1 MGAEHFKRALG
12 SCNLKP
18 AEGWAGGSSK
28 KQMWPQ
34 QTHTVPDPQPLGAC
48 DGREEPENSATA
60 DGANAGEVEEE
71 DPFYKSP
78 VNKLAAAVSN
88 FGYDLYRQQSSRTAT
103 ANVLLSPFSLATA
116 LSGLSLGAGERTEDV
131 ISRALFY
138 DLLNKAEVHDTY
150 KDLLSSVTGPEKSMK
165 SASRIILEK
174 RLRVKPGF
182 HSQLE
187 KSYKMRLRALSG
199 NTQLDLQEINNWVRQ
214 QTKGRIM
221 RFMKDMP
228 TDVSILLAGAAYFKG
243 VWKTKFDTKK
253 TALMDFHLDEARTVK
268 VSMMSDPKAIL
279 RYGFDSELNCKIA
292 QLPLTEGISAMFFLP
307 TKVTQNMTLI
317 EESLTSEFVH
327 DVDKELKTV
336 HAVLS
341 LPKLKLNYEEALGS
355 TLKETRLQSLFTSP
369 DFTKMSA
376 KPIKLSH
383 VQHKAV
389 LELSED
395 GERSTPN
402 PGVNAARLTFPIEY
416 HVDRPFL
423 LVLRDDTT
431 GTLLFIG
438 KILDPRSDLVSSA
451 WEEMPHSRHYSL
463 RVLPS
468 RRSCKLDLT
477 SASGRSLFVEM
488 LFGVQQ
494 GNSDVFLSSQAPEA
508 IFTPGTMWAESS
520 AVAEAKFFSHV
531 ARQALPDSVHL
542 KCLQLCTSSLVGTV
556 LSSYTFKTVVMHL
569 LNTYPVTSWSRAVF
583 TIQLQDV
590 MCYLRSCLEAKRL
603 NHFIFG
609 NECLPEDIILPRATQ
624 RAEPLNLFQCL
635 VQDPE
640 AYAKALGEFQEL
652 QDRLTGLL
660 LFGD

>member
-1 MGAEHFKRALG
+1 MQIPVVLLFLG
-12 SCNLKP
+12 LF
-18 AEGWAGGSSK
+18 
-28 KQMWPQ
+28 
-34 QTHTVPDPQPLGAC
+34 TVPSRSQ
-48 DGREEPENSATA
+48 NSAAEQNPATA
-60 DGANAGEVEEE
+60 DGANAGDAEEE

-116 LSGLSLGAGERTEDV
+116 LSGLSLGELLPLFLRAAWLDRPSLTPLFLSLAGAGERTEDV

-138 DLLNKAEVHDTY
+138 DLLNKAEVHNTY
-150 KDLLSSVTGPEKSMK
+150 KDLLASVTGPEKSMK

-228 TDVSILLAGAAYFKG
+228 TDVSILLAGAAFFKG
-243 VWKTKFDTKK
+243 KNVLGTWKTKFDTKN
-253 TALMDFHLDEARTVK
+253 TALKDFHLDEDRTVK
-268 VSMMSDPKAIL
+268 VSTMSDPKAIL

-307 TKVTQNMTLI
+307 TKVTQNMSLI
-317 EESLTSEFVH
+317 EESLTSEFIH

-355 TLKETRLQSLFTSP
+355 TVKETRLQSLFASP
-369 DFTKMSA
+369 DFTKISA

-402 PGVNAARLTFPIEY
+402 PAVNAARLTFPIEY

-423 LVLRDDTT
+423 LVLRDDAT
-431 GTLLFIG
+431 GTLLFIC
-438 KILDPRSDLVSSA
+438 KVMDPRSV
-451 WEEMPHSRHYSL
+451 
-463 RVLPS
+463 
-468 RRSCKLDLT
+468 
-477 SASGRSLFVEM
+477 
-488 LFGVQQ
+488 
-494 GNSDVFLSSQAPEA
+494 
-508 IFTPGTMWAESS
+508 
-520 AVAEAKFFSHV
+520 
-531 ARQALPDSVHL
+531 
-542 KCLQLCTSSLVGTV
+542 
-556 LSSYTFKTVVMHL
+556 
-569 LNTYPVTSWSRAVF
+569 
-583 TIQLQDV
+583 
-590 MCYLRSCLEAKRL
+590 
-603 NHFIFG
+603 
-609 NECLPEDIILPRATQ
+609 
-624 RAEPLNLFQCL
+624 
-635 VQDPE
+635 
-640 AYAKALGEFQEL
+640 
-652 QDRLTGLL
+652 
-660 LFGD
+660 

>member
-1 MGAEHFKRALG
+1 MRIPVVLLFLG
-12 SCNLKP
+12 LL
-18 AEGWAGGSSK
+18 
-28 KQMWPQ
+28 
-34 QTHTVPDPQPLGAC
+34 TVPSRSQ
-48 DGREEPENSATA
+48 NSATQQNSA
-60 DGANAGEVEEE
+60 TTDGANAGEVEED
-71 DPFYKSP
+71 DPFFKSP

-88 FGYDLYRQQSSRTAT
+88 FGYDLYRQQSSRAAT
-103 ANVLLSPFSLATA
+103 TNVLLSPFSLATA
-116 LSGLSLGAGERTEDV
+116 LSGLSLGEFLPLFFTGSSSGQAFPHRIYFLVAAGAGERTEDV

-138 DLLNKAEVHDTY
+138 DLLNKAEVHNTY
-150 KDLLSSVTGPEKSMK
+150 KDLLASVTGPEKSMK

-182 HSQLE
+182 HSQLD

-199 NTQLDLQEINNWVRQ
+199 NSQLDLQEINNWVRQ

-243 VWKTKFDTKK
+243 SWKTKFDTKK
-253 TALMDFHLDEARTVK
+253 TTLKDFYLDEDRSVK

-317 EESLTSEFVH
+317 EESLTSEFIH

-341 LPKLKLNYEEALGS
+341 LPKLKLNYEEALGN

-369 DFTKMSA
+369 DFTKIST

-431 GTLLFIG
+431 GTLLFIA
-438 KILDPRSDLVSSA
+438 KILDPRS
-451 WEEMPHSRHYSL
+451 
-463 RVLPS
+463 
-468 RRSCKLDLT
+468 
-477 SASGRSLFVEM
+477 
-488 LFGVQQ
+488 
-494 GNSDVFLSSQAPEA
+494 
-508 IFTPGTMWAESS
+508 I
-520 AVAEAKFFSHV
+520 
-531 ARQALPDSVHL
+531 
-542 KCLQLCTSSLVGTV
+542 
-556 LSSYTFKTVVMHL
+556 
-569 LNTYPVTSWSRAVF
+569 
-583 TIQLQDV
+583 
-590 MCYLRSCLEAKRL
+590 
-603 NHFIFG
+603 
-609 NECLPEDIILPRATQ
+609 
-624 RAEPLNLFQCL
+624 
-635 VQDPE
+635 
-640 AYAKALGEFQEL
+640 
-652 QDRLTGLL
+652 
-660 LFGD
+660 

>member
-1 MGAEHFKRALG
+1 MRIPVVLLFLG
-12 SCNLKP
+12 LL
-18 AEGWAGGSSK
+18 
-28 KQMWPQ
+28 
-34 QTHTVPDPQPLGAC
+34 TVPSRSQNSAS
-48 DGREEPENSATA
+48 EQNSATA
-60 DGANAGEVEEE
+60 DGANTGEVEEE

-138 DLLNKAEVHDTY
+138 DLLDKAEVHNTY
-150 KDLLSSVTGPEKSMK
+150 KDLLTSVAGPEKSMK

-174 RLRVKPGF
+174 SKSPSSSLVKF
-182 HSQLE
+182 YLISSSQLE

-199 NTQLDLQEINNWVRQ
+199 NTQLDLQEVNNWVRQ

-221 RFMKDMP
+221 RLMKDMP

-243 VWKTKFDTKK
+243 TWKTKFDTKK
-253 TALMDFHLDEARTVK
+253 TALNDFHLDEDRTVK

-369 DFTKMSA
+369 DFTNISV

-395 GERSTPN
+395 GERTTPN

-438 KILDPRSDLVSSA
+438 KILDPRSV
-451 WEEMPHSRHYSL
+451 
-463 RVLPS
+463 
-468 RRSCKLDLT
+468 
-477 SASGRSLFVEM
+477 
-488 LFGVQQ
+488 
-494 GNSDVFLSSQAPEA
+494 
-508 IFTPGTMWAESS
+508 
-520 AVAEAKFFSHV
+520 
-531 ARQALPDSVHL
+531 
-542 KCLQLCTSSLVGTV
+542 
-556 LSSYTFKTVVMHL
+556 
-569 LNTYPVTSWSRAVF
+569 
-583 TIQLQDV
+583 
-590 MCYLRSCLEAKRL
+590 
-603 NHFIFG
+603 
-609 NECLPEDIILPRATQ
+609 
-624 RAEPLNLFQCL
+624 
-635 VQDPE
+635 
-640 AYAKALGEFQEL
+640 
-652 QDRLTGLL
+652 
-660 LFGD
+660 

>member
-1 MGAEHFKRALG
+1 MQIPVVLLFLG
-12 SCNLKP
+12 LL
-18 AEGWAGGSSK
+18 
-28 KQMWPQ
+28 
-34 QTHTVPDPQPLGAC
+34 TVPSRTQNSAT
-48 DGREEPENSATA
+48 EQNSATA
-60 DGANAGEVEEE
+60 DGANAGEEEE

-116 LSGLSLGAGERTEDV
+116 LSGLSLGESFAPFPHSPFGLAALPFMSSCSLAGAGERTENV

-150 KDLLSSVTGPEKSMK
+150 KDLLSSVAGPEKSMK

-174 RLRVKPGF
+174 RLRARPGF
-182 HSQLE
+182 PSQLE

-228 TDVSILLAGAAYFKG
+228 TDVSILLAGAAFFKG
-243 VWKTKFDTKK
+243 TWKTKFDTKK
-253 TALMDFHLDEARTVK
+253 TALKDFHLDEDRTVK

-355 TLKETRLQSLFTSP
+355 TLKETRLQALFTSP
-369 DFTKMSA
+369 DFSKISA
-376 KPIKLSH
+376 KPLRLSH
-383 VQHKAV
+383 VQHKAM

-402 PGVNAARLTFPIEY
+402 PGANAARLTFPIEY

-438 KILDPRSDLVSSA
+438 KILDPR
-451 WEEMPHSRHYSL
+451 
-463 RVLPS
+463 
-468 RRSCKLDLT
+468 
-477 SASGRSLFVEM
+477 
-488 LFGVQQ
+488 GV
-494 GNSDVFLSSQAPEA
+494 
-508 IFTPGTMWAESS
+508 
-520 AVAEAKFFSHV
+520 
-531 ARQALPDSVHL
+531 
-542 KCLQLCTSSLVGTV
+542 
-556 LSSYTFKTVVMHL
+556 
-569 LNTYPVTSWSRAVF
+569 
-583 TIQLQDV
+583 
-590 MCYLRSCLEAKRL
+590 
-603 NHFIFG
+603 
-609 NECLPEDIILPRATQ
+609 
-624 RAEPLNLFQCL
+624 
-635 VQDPE
+635 
-640 AYAKALGEFQEL
+640 
-652 QDRLTGLL
+652 
-660 LFGD
+660 

>member
-1 MGAEHFKRALG
+1 MQIPVVLLFLG
-12 SCNLKP
+12 LL
-18 AEGWAGGSSK
+18 
-28 KQMWPQ
+28 
-34 QTHTVPDPQPLGAC
+34 TVPSRTQNSAT
-48 DGREEPENSATA
+48 EQNSATA
-60 DGANAGEVEEE
+60 DGANAGEEEE

-116 LSGLSLGAGERTEDV
+116 LSGLSLGAGERTENV

-174 RLRVKPGF
+174 RLRARPGF
-182 HSQLE
+182 YSQLE

-228 TDVSILLAGAAYFKG
+228 TDVSILLAGAAFFKG
-243 VWKTKFDTKK
+243 KKILRFLSYKTGTWKTKFDTKK
-253 TALMDFHLDEARTVK
+253 TALKDFHLDEDRTVK

-341 LPKLKLNYEEALGS
+341 LPKLKLNHEEALDS

-369 DFTKMSA
+369 DFSKISA
-376 KPIKLSH
+376 KPLRLSH
-383 VQHKAV
+383 VQHKAM

-402 PGVNAARLTFPIEY
+402 PGANAARLTFPIEY

-438 KILDPRSDLVSSA
+438 KILDPR
-451 WEEMPHSRHYSL
+451 
-463 RVLPS
+463 
-468 RRSCKLDLT
+468 
-477 SASGRSLFVEM
+477 
-488 LFGVQQ
+488 GV
-494 GNSDVFLSSQAPEA
+494 
-508 IFTPGTMWAESS
+508 
-520 AVAEAKFFSHV
+520 
-531 ARQALPDSVHL
+531 
-542 KCLQLCTSSLVGTV
+542 
-556 LSSYTFKTVVMHL
+556 
-569 LNTYPVTSWSRAVF
+569 
-583 TIQLQDV
+583 
-590 MCYLRSCLEAKRL
+590 
-603 NHFIFG
+603 
-609 NECLPEDIILPRATQ
+609 
-624 RAEPLNLFQCL
+624 
-635 VQDPE
+635 
-640 AYAKALGEFQEL
+640 
-652 QDRLTGLL
+652 
-660 LFGD
+660 

>member
-1 MGAEHFKRALG
+1 MQIPVVLLFLG
-12 SCNLKP
+12 LL
-18 AEGWAGGSSK
+18 
-28 KQMWPQ
+28 
-34 QTHTVPDPQPLGAC
+34 TVPSRSQNSAA
-48 DGREEPENSATA
+48 EQNSATA

-138 DLLNKAEVHDTY
+138 DLLNKAEVHNTY
-150 KDLLSSVTGPEKSMK
+150 KDLLTSVIGPEKSMK

-199 NTQLDLQEINNWVRQ
+199 NTQLDLQEINSWVRQ

-221 RFMKDMP
+221 RFMKDLP

-253 TALMDFHLDEARTVK
+253 TALKDFYLDEDRTVK

-341 LPKLKLNYEEALGS
+341 VPKLKLNYEEALGS

-438 KILDPRSDLVSSA
+438 KILDPRSV
-451 WEEMPHSRHYSL
+451 
-463 RVLPS
+463 
-468 RRSCKLDLT
+468 
-477 SASGRSLFVEM
+477 
-488 LFGVQQ
+488 
-494 GNSDVFLSSQAPEA
+494 
-508 IFTPGTMWAESS
+508 
-520 AVAEAKFFSHV
+520 
-531 ARQALPDSVHL
+531 
-542 KCLQLCTSSLVGTV
+542 
-556 LSSYTFKTVVMHL
+556 
-569 LNTYPVTSWSRAVF
+569 
-583 TIQLQDV
+583 
-590 MCYLRSCLEAKRL
+590 
-603 NHFIFG
+603 
-609 NECLPEDIILPRATQ
+609 
-624 RAEPLNLFQCL
+624 
-635 VQDPE
+635 
-640 AYAKALGEFQEL
+640 
-652 QDRLTGLL
+652 
-660 LFGD
+660 

>member
-1 MGAEHFKRALG
+1 MRIPAVLLCLG
-12 SCNLKP
+12 LL
-18 AEGWAGGSSK
+18 
-28 KQMWPQ
+28 
-34 QTHTVPDPQPLGAC
+34 TVPSRSQNSPTQQ
-48 DGREEPENSATA
+48 NSATA
-60 DGANAGEVEEE
+60 EGANAGEEEEE

-116 LSGLSLGAGERTEDV
+116 LSGLSLAGAGERTEDV

-138 DLLNKAEVHDTY
+138 DLLNKAEVHETY
-150 KDLLSSVTGPEKSMK
+150 KDLLTTVTGPEKSMK

-174 RLRVKPGF
+174 RLRAKPGF

-187 KSYKMRLRALSG
+187 KIYKMRPRALSG
-199 NTQLDLQEINNWVRQ
+199 NSQLDLQEINTWVRQ

-243 VWKTKFDTKK
+243 KNKILHFIFYKPGTWKTKFDPKK
-253 TALMDFHLDEARTVK
+253 TALKDFHLDEGRTVK

-307 TKVTQNMTLI
+307 TKVTQNMSLI

-355 TLKETRLQSLFTSP
+355 MLKETRLQSLFTSP
-369 DFTKMSA
+369 DFTKVSV
-376 KPIKLSH
+376 KPLKLSH

-389 LELSED
+389 LELSEE

-423 LVLRDDTT
+423 LVLRDDAT
-431 GTLLFIG
+431 GTLFFIG
-438 KILDPRSDLVSSA
+438 KILDPRSV
-451 WEEMPHSRHYSL
+451 
-463 RVLPS
+463 
-468 RRSCKLDLT
+468 
-477 SASGRSLFVEM
+477 
-488 LFGVQQ
+488 
-494 GNSDVFLSSQAPEA
+494 
-508 IFTPGTMWAESS
+508 
-520 AVAEAKFFSHV
+520 
-531 ARQALPDSVHL
+531 
-542 KCLQLCTSSLVGTV
+542 
-556 LSSYTFKTVVMHL
+556 
-569 LNTYPVTSWSRAVF
+569 
-583 TIQLQDV
+583 
-590 MCYLRSCLEAKRL
+590 
-603 NHFIFG
+603 
-609 NECLPEDIILPRATQ
+609 
-624 RAEPLNLFQCL
+624 
-635 VQDPE
+635 
-640 AYAKALGEFQEL
+640 
-652 QDRLTGLL
+652 
-660 LFGD
+660 

>member
-1 MGAEHFKRALG
+1 MQFPVVLLFLG
-12 SCNLKP
+12 LL
-18 AEGWAGGSSK
+18 
-28 KQMWPQ
+28 
-34 QTHTVPDPQPLGAC
+34 TVPSRTQNSAT
-48 DGREEPENSATA
+48 EQNSATA
-60 DGANAGEVEEE
+60 DGAHAGEEEE

-116 LSGLSLGAGERTEDV
+116 LSGLSLGAGERTENV

-174 RLRVKPGF
+174 RLRARPGF
-182 HSQLE
+182 PSQLE

-199 NTQLDLQEINNWVRQ
+199 NSQLDLQEINTWVRQ

-221 RFMKDMP
+221 RFMKDVP
-228 TDVSILLAGAAYFKG
+228 TDVSILLAGAAFFKG
-243 VWKTKFDTKK
+243 KDFVKSSIFSLTGTWKTKFDTKK
-253 TALMDFHLDEARTVK
+253 TALKDFYLDEDRTVK

-369 DFTKMSA
+369 DFSKISA
-376 KPIKLSH
+376 KPLRLSH
-383 VQHKAV
+383 VQHKAM

-395 GERSTPN
+395 GQGSTPN
-402 PGVNAARLTFPIEY
+402 PGANAARLTFPIEY

-438 KILDPRSDLVSSA
+438 KILDPR
-451 WEEMPHSRHYSL
+451 
-463 RVLPS
+463 
-468 RRSCKLDLT
+468 
-477 SASGRSLFVEM
+477 
-488 LFGVQQ
+488 GV
-494 GNSDVFLSSQAPEA
+494 
-508 IFTPGTMWAESS
+508 
-520 AVAEAKFFSHV
+520 
-531 ARQALPDSVHL
+531 
-542 KCLQLCTSSLVGTV
+542 
-556 LSSYTFKTVVMHL
+556 
-569 LNTYPVTSWSRAVF
+569 
-583 TIQLQDV
+583 
-590 MCYLRSCLEAKRL
+590 
-603 NHFIFG
+603 
-609 NECLPEDIILPRATQ
+609 
-624 RAEPLNLFQCL
+624 
-635 VQDPE
+635 
-640 AYAKALGEFQEL
+640 
-652 QDRLTGLL
+652 
-660 LFGD
+660 

>member
-1 MGAEHFKRALG
+1 MQIPVVLLFLG
-12 SCNLKP
+12 LL
-18 AEGWAGGSSK
+18 
-28 KQMWPQ
+28 
-34 QTHTVPDPQPLGAC
+34 TVPSRTQNSAA
-48 DGREEPENSATA
+48 EQNSATA
-60 DGANAGEVEEE
+60 DRAHAGEEEE

-116 LSGLSLGAGERTEDV
+116 LSALSLGAGERTEDV

-174 RLRVKPGF
+174 RLRARPGF
-182 HSQLE
+182 YSQLE

-228 TDVSILLAGAAYFKG
+228 SDVSILLAGAAFFKENPPFSLLKTG
-243 VWKTKFDTKK
+243 TWKTKFDTKK
-253 TALMDFHLDEARTVK
+253 TALKDFQLDEGRTVK

-355 TLKETRLQSLFTSP
+355 MLKETRLQSLFASP
-369 DFTKMSA
+369 DFSKISA
-376 KPIKLSH
+376 KPLRLSH
-383 VQHKAV
+383 VQHKAM

-395 GERSTPN
+395 GERATPN
-402 PGVNAARLTFPIEY
+402 PGANAARLTFPIEY

-438 KILDPRSDLVSSA
+438 KILDPR
-451 WEEMPHSRHYSL
+451 
-463 RVLPS
+463 
-468 RRSCKLDLT
+468 
-477 SASGRSLFVEM
+477 
-488 LFGVQQ
+488 GV
-494 GNSDVFLSSQAPEA
+494 
-508 IFTPGTMWAESS
+508 
-520 AVAEAKFFSHV
+520 
-531 ARQALPDSVHL
+531 
-542 KCLQLCTSSLVGTV
+542 
-556 LSSYTFKTVVMHL
+556 
-569 LNTYPVTSWSRAVF
+569 
-583 TIQLQDV
+583 
-590 MCYLRSCLEAKRL
+590 
-603 NHFIFG
+603 
-609 NECLPEDIILPRATQ
+609 
-624 RAEPLNLFQCL
+624 
-635 VQDPE
+635 
-640 AYAKALGEFQEL
+640 
-652 QDRLTGLL
+652 
-660 LFGD
+660 

>member
-1 MGAEHFKRALG
+1 MQISVVLLFLG
-12 SCNLKP
+12 LL
-18 AEGWAGGSSK
+18 A
-28 KQMWPQ
+28 
-34 QTHTVPDPQPLGAC
+34 VPSRTQNSAN
-48 DGREEPENSATA
+48 EQNSATA
-60 DGANAGEVEEE
+60 DGANAGEEEE

-116 LSGLSLGAGERTEDV
+116 LSGLSLGAGERTENV

-150 KDLLSSVTGPEKSMK
+150 KDLLSTVTGPEKSMK

-174 RLRVKPGF
+174 RLRARPGF

-199 NTQLDLQEINNWVRQ
+199 NSQLDLQEINNWVRQ

-221 RFMKDMP
+221 RFMKDVP
-228 TDVSILLAGAAYFKG
+228 TDVSILLAGAAFFKG
-243 VWKTKFDTKK
+243 KNVVKSSIFSLYKTGTWKTKFDTKK
-253 TALMDFHLDEARTVK
+253 TALKDFHLDEDRTVK

-307 TKVTQNMTLI
+307 TKVIQNMTLI

-369 DFTKMSA
+369 DFSKISA
-376 KPIKLSH
+376 KPLRLSH
-383 VQHKAV
+383 VQHKAM

-402 PGVNAARLTFPIEY
+402 PGANAARLTFPIEY

-438 KILDPRSDLVSSA
+438 KILDPR
-451 WEEMPHSRHYSL
+451 
-463 RVLPS
+463 
-468 RRSCKLDLT
+468 
-477 SASGRSLFVEM
+477 
-488 LFGVQQ
+488 GV
-494 GNSDVFLSSQAPEA
+494 
-508 IFTPGTMWAESS
+508 
-520 AVAEAKFFSHV
+520 
-531 ARQALPDSVHL
+531 
-542 KCLQLCTSSLVGTV
+542 
-556 LSSYTFKTVVMHL
+556 
-569 LNTYPVTSWSRAVF
+569 
-583 TIQLQDV
+583 
-590 MCYLRSCLEAKRL
+590 
-603 NHFIFG
+603 
-609 NECLPEDIILPRATQ
+609 
-624 RAEPLNLFQCL
+624 
-635 VQDPE
+635 
-640 AYAKALGEFQEL
+640 
-652 QDRLTGLL
+652 
-660 LFGD
+660 

>member
-1 MGAEHFKRALG
+1 MQIPVVLLFLG
-12 SCNLKP
+12 LL
-18 AEGWAGGSSK
+18 
-28 KQMWPQ
+28 
-34 QTHTVPDPQPLGAC
+34 TVPSRTQNSAT
-48 DGREEPENSATA
+48 EQNSATA
-60 DGANAGEVEEE
+60 DGANAGEEEE

-174 RLRVKPGF
+174 RLRARPGF

-228 TDVSILLAGAAYFKG
+228 TDVSLLLAGAAFFKG
-243 VWKTKFDTKK
+243 KNKIFHFHSYKTGTWKTKFDTKK
-253 TALMDFHLDEARTVK
+253 TALKDFHLDEDRTVK

-369 DFTKMSA
+369 DFSKISA
-376 KPIKLSH
+376 KPLRLSH

-402 PGVNAARLTFPIEY
+402 PGANAARLTFPIEY

-438 KILDPRSDLVSSA
+438 KILDPR
-451 WEEMPHSRHYSL
+451 
-463 RVLPS
+463 
-468 RRSCKLDLT
+468 
-477 SASGRSLFVEM
+477 
-488 LFGVQQ
+488 GV
-494 GNSDVFLSSQAPEA
+494 
-508 IFTPGTMWAESS
+508 
-520 AVAEAKFFSHV
+520 
-531 ARQALPDSVHL
+531 
-542 KCLQLCTSSLVGTV
+542 
-556 LSSYTFKTVVMHL
+556 
-569 LNTYPVTSWSRAVF
+569 
-583 TIQLQDV
+583 
-590 MCYLRSCLEAKRL
+590 
-603 NHFIFG
+603 
-609 NECLPEDIILPRATQ
+609 
-624 RAEPLNLFQCL
+624 
-635 VQDPE
+635 
-640 AYAKALGEFQEL
+640 
-652 QDRLTGLL
+652 
-660 LFGD
+660 

>member
-1 MGAEHFKRALG
+1 MQIPVVLLFLG
-12 SCNLKP
+12 LL
-18 AEGWAGGSSK
+18 
-28 KQMWPQ
+28 
-34 QTHTVPDPQPLGAC
+34 TVPSRSQNSATTQ
-48 DGREEPENSATA
+48 NSATA

-138 DLLNKAEVHDTY
+138 DLLNKAEVHNTY
-150 KDLLSSVTGPEKSMK
+150 KDLLTSVTGPEKSMK

-243 VWKTKFDTKK
+243 KNKILHFIFCKIGAWKTKFDIKK
-253 TALMDFHLDEARTVK
+253 TALKDFHLDEDRTVK

-355 TLKETRLQSLFTSP
+355 TLKETRLQSLFTTP

-383 VQHKAV
+383 VQHKAM

-438 KILDPRSDLVSSA
+438 KILDPRSV
-451 WEEMPHSRHYSL
+451 
-463 RVLPS
+463 
-468 RRSCKLDLT
+468 
-477 SASGRSLFVEM
+477 
-488 LFGVQQ
+488 
-494 GNSDVFLSSQAPEA
+494 
-508 IFTPGTMWAESS
+508 
-520 AVAEAKFFSHV
+520 
-531 ARQALPDSVHL
+531 
-542 KCLQLCTSSLVGTV
+542 
-556 LSSYTFKTVVMHL
+556 
-569 LNTYPVTSWSRAVF
+569 
-583 TIQLQDV
+583 
-590 MCYLRSCLEAKRL
+590 
-603 NHFIFG
+603 
-609 NECLPEDIILPRATQ
+609 
-624 RAEPLNLFQCL
+624 
-635 VQDPE
+635 
-640 AYAKALGEFQEL
+640 
-652 QDRLTGLL
+652 
-660 LFGD
+660 

>member
-1 MGAEHFKRALG
+1 MQIPVVLLLLG
-12 SCNLKP
+12 LL
-18 AEGWAGGSSK
+18 
-28 KQMWPQ
+28 
-34 QTHTVPDPQPLGAC
+34 TVPSRTQNSAT
-48 DGREEPENSATA
+48 EQNSATA
-60 DGANAGEVEEE
+60 EGANAGEEEE

-150 KDLLSSVTGPEKSMK
+150 KDLLSSVTGSEKSMK

-174 RLRVKPGF
+174 RLRARPGF

-228 TDVSILLAGAAYFKG
+228 SDVSILLAGAAFFKG
-243 VWKTKFDTKK
+243 KNIKILRFLSYKTGTWKTKFDTKK
-253 TALMDFHLDEARTVK
+253 TALKEFYLDEYRTVQ

-369 DFTKMSA
+369 DFSKISA
-376 KPIKLSH
+376 KPLRLSH
-383 VQHKAV
+383 VQHKAM

-402 PGVNAARLTFPIEY
+402 PVANAARLTFPIEY

-438 KILDPRSDLVSSA
+438 KILDPR
-451 WEEMPHSRHYSL
+451 
-463 RVLPS
+463 
-468 RRSCKLDLT
+468 
-477 SASGRSLFVEM
+477 
-488 LFGVQQ
+488 GV
-494 GNSDVFLSSQAPEA
+494 
-508 IFTPGTMWAESS
+508 
-520 AVAEAKFFSHV
+520 
-531 ARQALPDSVHL
+531 
-542 KCLQLCTSSLVGTV
+542 
-556 LSSYTFKTVVMHL
+556 
-569 LNTYPVTSWSRAVF
+569 
-583 TIQLQDV
+583 
-590 MCYLRSCLEAKRL
+590 
-603 NHFIFG
+603 
-609 NECLPEDIILPRATQ
+609 
-624 RAEPLNLFQCL
+624 
-635 VQDPE
+635 
-640 AYAKALGEFQEL
+640 
-652 QDRLTGLL
+652 
-660 LFGD
+660 

>member
-1 MGAEHFKRALG
+1 MQIPLVLLFLG
-12 SCNLKP
+12 LL
-18 AEGWAGGSSK
+18 
-28 KQMWPQ
+28 
-34 QTHTVPDPQPLGAC
+34 TVPSRTQNSAT
-48 DGREEPENSATA
+48 EQNSATA
-60 DGANAGEVEEE
+60 DGGHAGDEEE

-174 RLRVKPGF
+174 RLRARPGF
-182 HSQLE
+182 PSQLE

-199 NTQLDLQEINNWVRQ
+199 NSQLDLQEINTWVRQ

-228 TDVSILLAGAAYFKG
+228 TDVSILLAGAAFFKENPSFFSPYKTG
-243 VWKTKFDTKK
+243 TWKTKFDPKK
-253 TALMDFHLDEARTVK
+253 TALKDFHLDEDRTVK

-341 LPKLKLNYEEALGS
+341 LPKLKLNHEEALGS

-369 DFTKMSA
+369 DFSKISA
-376 KPIKLSH
+376 KPLRLSH
-383 VQHKAV
+383 VQHKAM

-395 GERSTPN
+395 GEGSTPN
-402 PGVNAARLTFPIEY
+402 PGANAARLTFPIEY

-438 KILDPRSDLVSSA
+438 KILDPR
-451 WEEMPHSRHYSL
+451 
-463 RVLPS
+463 
-468 RRSCKLDLT
+468 
-477 SASGRSLFVEM
+477 
-488 LFGVQQ
+488 GV
-494 GNSDVFLSSQAPEA
+494 
-508 IFTPGTMWAESS
+508 
-520 AVAEAKFFSHV
+520 
-531 ARQALPDSVHL
+531 
-542 KCLQLCTSSLVGTV
+542 
-556 LSSYTFKTVVMHL
+556 
-569 LNTYPVTSWSRAVF
+569 
-583 TIQLQDV
+583 
-590 MCYLRSCLEAKRL
+590 
-603 NHFIFG
+603 
-609 NECLPEDIILPRATQ
+609 
-624 RAEPLNLFQCL
+624 
-635 VQDPE
+635 
-640 AYAKALGEFQEL
+640 
-652 QDRLTGLL
+652 
-660 LFGD
+660 

>member
-1 MGAEHFKRALG
+1 
-12 SCNLKP
+12 
-18 AEGWAGGSSK
+18 
-28 KQMWPQ
+28 
-34 QTHTVPDPQPLGAC
+34 
-48 DGREEPENSATA
+48 NSATA
-60 DGANAGEVEEE
+60 VGANAGEEEE

-138 DLLNKAEVHDTY
+138 DLLNKAEVHNTY
-150 KDLLSSVTGPEKSMK
+150 KDLLTSVTGSEKSMK
-165 SASRIILEK
+165 SVSRIILEK

-199 NTQLDLQEINNWVRQ
+199 NSQLDLQEINNWVRQ

-228 TDVSILLAGAAYFKG
+228 TDVSILLAGAAFFKG
-243 VWKTKFDTKK
+243 KKPGFMCSYSRKSSILSFKKTGTWKTKFDTKK
-253 TALMDFHLDEARTVK
+253 TALKDFYLDEDRTVK

-369 DFTKMSA
+369 DFTKISA

-383 VQHKAV
+383 VQHKAL
-389 LELSED
+389 LELNED
-395 GERSTPN
+395 GERSMPN

-438 KILDPRSDLVSSA
+438 KILDPRS
-451 WEEMPHSRHYSL
+451 
-463 RVLPS
+463 
-468 RRSCKLDLT
+468 
-477 SASGRSLFVEM
+477 
-488 LFGVQQ
+488 
-494 GNSDVFLSSQAPEA
+494 
-508 IFTPGTMWAESS
+508 I
-520 AVAEAKFFSHV
+520 
-531 ARQALPDSVHL
+531 
-542 KCLQLCTSSLVGTV
+542 
-556 LSSYTFKTVVMHL
+556 
-569 LNTYPVTSWSRAVF
+569 
-583 TIQLQDV
+583 
-590 MCYLRSCLEAKRL
+590 
-603 NHFIFG
+603 
-609 NECLPEDIILPRATQ
+609 
-624 RAEPLNLFQCL
+624 
-635 VQDPE
+635 
-640 AYAKALGEFQEL
+640 
-652 QDRLTGLL
+652 
-660 LFGD
+660 

>member
-1 MGAEHFKRALG
+1 MQVPVVLLFLG
-12 SCNLKP
+12 LL
-18 AEGWAGGSSK
+18 
-28 KQMWPQ
+28 
-34 QTHTVPDPQPLGAC
+34 TVPSRSQNSAA
-48 DGREEPENSATA
+48 EQNSATA
-60 DGANAGEVEEE
+60 DGAQAGEVEEE

-116 LSGLSLGAGERTEDV
+116 LSGLSLGAGERTDDV

-138 DLLNKAEVHDTY
+138 DLLNKAEVHSTY

-182 HSQLE
+182 LSQLE

-199 NTQLDLQEINNWVRQ
+199 NNQLDLQEINSWVRL

-221 RFMKDMP
+221 RFMKDIP
-228 TDVSILLAGAAYFKG
+228 TDVSILLAGAAYFKEIPHFIFEKTG
-243 VWKTKFDTKK
+243 TWKTKFDTKK
-253 TALMDFHLDEARTVK
+253 TTLGDFHLDDDRTVK

-279 RYGFDSELNCKIA
+279 RFGFDSELNCKIA

-369 DFTKMSA
+369 DFTKISA

-438 KILDPRSDLVSSA
+438 KILDPR
-451 WEEMPHSRHYSL
+451 
-463 RVLPS
+463 
-468 RRSCKLDLT
+468 
-477 SASGRSLFVEM
+477 
-488 LFGVQQ
+488 
-494 GNSDVFLSSQAPEA
+494 
-508 IFTPGTMWAESS
+508 
-520 AVAEAKFFSHV
+520 
-531 ARQALPDSVHL
+531 
-542 KCLQLCTSSLVGTV
+542 
-556 LSSYTFKTVVMHL
+556 
-569 LNTYPVTSWSRAVF
+569 
-583 TIQLQDV
+583 
-590 MCYLRSCLEAKRL
+590 
-603 NHFIFG
+603 
-609 NECLPEDIILPRATQ
+609 DI
-624 RAEPLNLFQCL
+624 
-635 VQDPE
+635 
-640 AYAKALGEFQEL
+640 
-652 QDRLTGLL
+652 
-660 LFGD
+660 

>member
-1 MGAEHFKRALG
+1 MQIPVVLLCLG
-12 SCNLKP
+12 LL
-18 AEGWAGGSSK
+18 
-28 KQMWPQ
+28 
-34 QTHTVPDPQPLGAC
+34 TVPSRTQNSAT
-48 DGREEPENSATA
+48 EQNSATA
-60 DGANAGEVEEE
+60 EGAHAGEEEE

-116 LSGLSLGAGERTEDV
+116 LSGLSLGAGERTENV

-174 RLRVKPGF
+174 RLRARPGF

-228 TDVSILLAGAAYFKG
+228 TDVSILLAGAAFFKG
-243 VWKTKFDTKK
+243 KNKILHFLSYKTGTWKTKFDTKK
-253 TALMDFHLDEARTVK
+253 TALKDFHLDEDRTVK

-341 LPKLKLNYEEALGS
+341 LPKLKLNHEEALGS
-355 TLKETRLQSLFTSP
+355 TLKESRLQSLFTSP
-369 DFTKMSA
+369 DFSKISA
-376 KPIKLSH
+376 KPLRLSH
-383 VQHKAV
+383 VQHKAM

-402 PGVNAARLTFPIEY
+402 PGANAARLTFPIEY

-438 KILDPRSDLVSSA
+438 KILDPR
-451 WEEMPHSRHYSL
+451 
-463 RVLPS
+463 
-468 RRSCKLDLT
+468 
-477 SASGRSLFVEM
+477 
-488 LFGVQQ
+488 GV
-494 GNSDVFLSSQAPEA
+494 
-508 IFTPGTMWAESS
+508 
-520 AVAEAKFFSHV
+520 
-531 ARQALPDSVHL
+531 
-542 KCLQLCTSSLVGTV
+542 
-556 LSSYTFKTVVMHL
+556 
-569 LNTYPVTSWSRAVF
+569 
-583 TIQLQDV
+583 
-590 MCYLRSCLEAKRL
+590 
-603 NHFIFG
+603 
-609 NECLPEDIILPRATQ
+609 
-624 RAEPLNLFQCL
+624 
-635 VQDPE
+635 
-640 AYAKALGEFQEL
+640 
-652 QDRLTGLL
+652 
-660 LFGD
+660 

>member
-1 MGAEHFKRALG
+1 MQIPVVLLFLG
-12 SCNLKP
+12 LL
-18 AEGWAGGSSK
+18 
-28 KQMWPQ
+28 
-34 QTHTVPDPQPLGAC
+34 TVPSRTQNSAT
-48 DGREEPENSATA
+48 EQNSATA
-60 DGANAGEVEEE
+60 DGANAGEEEE

-116 LSGLSLGAGERTEDV
+116 LSGLSLGAGERAENV

-174 RLRVKPGF
+174 RLRARPGF
-182 HSQLE
+182 YSQLE

-199 NTQLDLQEINNWVRQ
+199 NTQLDLQEINTWVRQ

-228 TDVSILLAGAAYFKG
+228 TDVSILLAGAAFFKG
-243 VWKTKFDTKK
+243 KNKILHFLSYKPGTWKTKFDTKK
-253 TALMDFHLDEARTVK
+253 TALKDFHLDEDRIVK

-369 DFTKMSA
+369 DFSKISA
-376 KPIKLSH
+376 KPLRLSH
-383 VQHKAV
+383 VQHKAM

-402 PGVNAARLTFPIEY
+402 PEANAARLTFPIEY

-423 LVLRDDTT
+423 LVLRDDAT

-438 KILDPRSDLVSSA
+438 KILDPR
-451 WEEMPHSRHYSL
+451 
-463 RVLPS
+463 
-468 RRSCKLDLT
+468 
-477 SASGRSLFVEM
+477 
-488 LFGVQQ
+488 GV
-494 GNSDVFLSSQAPEA
+494 
-508 IFTPGTMWAESS
+508 
-520 AVAEAKFFSHV
+520 
-531 ARQALPDSVHL
+531 
-542 KCLQLCTSSLVGTV
+542 
-556 LSSYTFKTVVMHL
+556 
-569 LNTYPVTSWSRAVF
+569 
-583 TIQLQDV
+583 
-590 MCYLRSCLEAKRL
+590 
-603 NHFIFG
+603 
-609 NECLPEDIILPRATQ
+609 
-624 RAEPLNLFQCL
+624 
-635 VQDPE
+635 
-640 AYAKALGEFQEL
+640 
-652 QDRLTGLL
+652 
-660 LFGD
+660 

>member
-1 MGAEHFKRALG
+1 MQIPAVLLFLG
-12 SCNLKP
+12 LL
-18 AEGWAGGSSK
+18 
-28 KQMWPQ
+28 
-34 QTHTVPDPQPLGAC
+34 TVPSRSQNSAT
-48 DGREEPENSATA
+48 EQSSATA

-116 LSGLSLGAGERTEDV
+116 LSGLSLGEFLSPFLMCSLAGQIFPHTLSLALAGAGERTEDV

-138 DLLNKAEVHDTY
+138 DLLNKAEVHTTY
-150 KDLLSSVTGPEKSMK
+150 KDLLTSVTGPEKSMK

-228 TDVSILLAGAAYFKG
+228 TDVSILLAGAAFFKAKTPFYLLG
-243 VWKTKFDTKK
+243 MWKTKFDTKK
-253 TALMDFHLDEARTVK
+253 TALKDFHLNEGRTVK
-268 VSMMSDPKAIL
+268 VSMMSEPKAIL

-327 DVDKELKTV
+327 DVDRELKTV

-369 DFTKMSA
+369 DFTKIST
-376 KPIKLSH
+376 KPIKLTH

-438 KILDPRSDLVSSA
+438 KILDPRS
-451 WEEMPHSRHYSL
+451 
-463 RVLPS
+463 
-468 RRSCKLDLT
+468 
-477 SASGRSLFVEM
+477 
-488 LFGVQQ
+488 
-494 GNSDVFLSSQAPEA
+494 
-508 IFTPGTMWAESS
+508 I
-520 AVAEAKFFSHV
+520 
-531 ARQALPDSVHL
+531 
-542 KCLQLCTSSLVGTV
+542 
-556 LSSYTFKTVVMHL
+556 
-569 LNTYPVTSWSRAVF
+569 
-583 TIQLQDV
+583 
-590 MCYLRSCLEAKRL
+590 
-603 NHFIFG
+603 
-609 NECLPEDIILPRATQ
+609 
-624 RAEPLNLFQCL
+624 
-635 VQDPE
+635 
-640 AYAKALGEFQEL
+640 
-652 QDRLTGLL
+652 
-660 LFGD
+660 

>member
-1 MGAEHFKRALG
+1 MQIPVVLLFLG
-12 SCNLKP
+12 LF
-18 AEGWAGGSSK
+18 
-28 KQMWPQ
+28 
-34 QTHTVPDPQPLGAC
+34 TVPSRSQNSAT
-48 DGREEPENSATA
+48 EQNSATA

-88 FGYDLYRQQSSRTAT
+88 FGYDLYRQQSSQVPT

-116 LSGLSLGAGERTEDV
+116 LSGLSLGEFLPLSLLCCLPRQAPPHPVSLVLAGAGERSEDV

-138 DLLNKAEVHDTY
+138 DLLNKAEVHNTY
-150 KDLLSSVTGPEKSMK
+150 KDLLTSVTGPEKSMK

-199 NTQLDLQEINNWVRQ
+199 NTQLDLQEVNSWVRQ

-228 TDVSILLAGAAYFKG
+228 TDVSILLAGAAHFKG
-243 VWKTKFDTKK
+243 TWKTKFDTKK
-253 TALMDFHLDEARTVK
+253 TALQDFHLDEDRTVK

-336 HAVLS
+336 HAVLT

-355 TLKETRLQSLFTSP
+355 TLKETRLQALFTSP
-369 DFTKMSA
+369 DFSKISA

-395 GERSTPN
+395 GERSTPI

-438 KILDPRSDLVSSA
+438 KILDPRSV
-451 WEEMPHSRHYSL
+451 
-463 RVLPS
+463 
-468 RRSCKLDLT
+468 
-477 SASGRSLFVEM
+477 
-488 LFGVQQ
+488 
-494 GNSDVFLSSQAPEA
+494 
-508 IFTPGTMWAESS
+508 
-520 AVAEAKFFSHV
+520 
-531 ARQALPDSVHL
+531 
-542 KCLQLCTSSLVGTV
+542 
-556 LSSYTFKTVVMHL
+556 
-569 LNTYPVTSWSRAVF
+569 
-583 TIQLQDV
+583 
-590 MCYLRSCLEAKRL
+590 
-603 NHFIFG
+603 
-609 NECLPEDIILPRATQ
+609 
-624 RAEPLNLFQCL
+624 
-635 VQDPE
+635 
-640 AYAKALGEFQEL
+640 
-652 QDRLTGLL
+652 
-660 LFGD
+660 

>member
-1 MGAEHFKRALG
+1 MQIPVVLLFLG
-12 SCNLKP
+12 LL
-18 AEGWAGGSSK
+18 
-28 KQMWPQ
+28 
-34 QTHTVPDPQPLGAC
+34 TVPSRSQ
-48 DGREEPENSATA
+48 NSATEQNAATA

-116 LSGLSLGAGERTEDV
+116 LSGLSLGAAERTEDV

-138 DLLNKAEVHDTY
+138 DLLNKAEVHNTY
-150 KDLLSSVTGPEKSMK
+150 KDLLTSVTGPEKSMK

-228 TDVSILLAGAAYFKG
+228 SDVSILLAGAAYFKG
-243 VWKTKFDTKK
+243 KNLKILHFIFQKTGAWKTKFDAKK
-253 TALMDFHLDEARTVK
+253 TALKDFHLDEDRTVK

-279 RYGFDSELNCKIA
+279 RFGFDSELNCKIA

-395 GERSTPN
+395 GERSMPN

-438 KILDPRSDLVSSA
+438 KILDPRSV
-451 WEEMPHSRHYSL
+451 
-463 RVLPS
+463 
-468 RRSCKLDLT
+468 
-477 SASGRSLFVEM
+477 
-488 LFGVQQ
+488 
-494 GNSDVFLSSQAPEA
+494 
-508 IFTPGTMWAESS
+508 
-520 AVAEAKFFSHV
+520 
-531 ARQALPDSVHL
+531 
-542 KCLQLCTSSLVGTV
+542 
-556 LSSYTFKTVVMHL
+556 
-569 LNTYPVTSWSRAVF
+569 
-583 TIQLQDV
+583 
-590 MCYLRSCLEAKRL
+590 
-603 NHFIFG
+603 
-609 NECLPEDIILPRATQ
+609 
-624 RAEPLNLFQCL
+624 
-635 VQDPE
+635 
-640 AYAKALGEFQEL
+640 
-652 QDRLTGLL
+652 
-660 LFGD
+660 

>member
-1 MGAEHFKRALG
+1 MQIPVVLLFLG
-12 SCNLKP
+12 LL
-18 AEGWAGGSSK
+18 A
-28 KQMWPQ
+28 
-34 QTHTVPDPQPLGAC
+34 VPSRTQNSAT
-48 DGREEPENSATA
+48 EQNSATA
-60 DGANAGEVEEE
+60 DGGNAGEEEE

-174 RLRVKPGF
+174 RLRARPGF

-187 KSYKMRLRALSG
+187 KSYKMRPRALSG
-199 NTQLDLQEINNWVRQ
+199 NTQLDLQEINTWVRQ

-228 TDVSILLAGAAYFKG
+228 TDVSILLAGAAFFKG
-243 VWKTKFDTKK
+243 KKAKILHFLSYKTGTWKTKFDTKK
-253 TALMDFHLDEARTVK
+253 TALNDFHLDEDRTVK

-341 LPKLKLNYEEALGS
+341 LPKLKLNHEEALGS

-369 DFTKMSA
+369 DFSKISA
-376 KPIKLSH
+376 KPLRLSH
-383 VQHKAV
+383 VQHKAM

-402 PGVNAARLTFPIEY
+402 PGANAARLTFPIEY

-431 GTLLFIG
+431 GTLLFIA
-438 KILDPRSDLVSSA
+438 KILDPR
-451 WEEMPHSRHYSL
+451 
-463 RVLPS
+463 
-468 RRSCKLDLT
+468 
-477 SASGRSLFVEM
+477 
-488 LFGVQQ
+488 GV
-494 GNSDVFLSSQAPEA
+494 
-508 IFTPGTMWAESS
+508 
-520 AVAEAKFFSHV
+520 
-531 ARQALPDSVHL
+531 
-542 KCLQLCTSSLVGTV
+542 
-556 LSSYTFKTVVMHL
+556 
-569 LNTYPVTSWSRAVF
+569 
-583 TIQLQDV
+583 
-590 MCYLRSCLEAKRL
+590 
-603 NHFIFG
+603 
-609 NECLPEDIILPRATQ
+609 
-624 RAEPLNLFQCL
+624 
-635 VQDPE
+635 
-640 AYAKALGEFQEL
+640 
-652 QDRLTGLL
+652 
-660 LFGD
+660 

>member
-1 MGAEHFKRALG
+1 MQIPVVLLFLG
-12 SCNLKP
+12 LL
-18 AEGWAGGSSK
+18 
-28 KQMWPQ
+28 
-34 QTHTVPDPQPLGAC
+34 TVPSRTQNSAT
-48 DGREEPENSATA
+48 EQNSATA
-60 DGANAGEVEEE
+60 DGANAGEEEE

-116 LSGLSLGAGERTEDV
+116 LSGLSLGAGERTENV

-174 RLRVKPGF
+174 RLRARPGF
-182 HSQLE
+182 PSQLE

-199 NTQLDLQEINNWVRQ
+199 NTQLDLQEINTWVRQ

-228 TDVSILLAGAAYFKG
+228 TDVSILLAGAAFFKG
-243 VWKTKFDTKK
+243 KNKILHFHSYQTGTWKTKFDTKK
-253 TALMDFHLDEARTVK
+253 TALKDFHLDEDRTVK

-369 DFTKMSA
+369 DFSKISA
-376 KPIKLSH
+376 KPLRLSH
-383 VQHKAV
+383 VQHKAM

-402 PGVNAARLTFPIEY
+402 PGADAARLTFPIEY

-438 KILDPRSDLVSSA
+438 KILDPR
-451 WEEMPHSRHYSL
+451 
-463 RVLPS
+463 
-468 RRSCKLDLT
+468 
-477 SASGRSLFVEM
+477 
-488 LFGVQQ
+488 GV
-494 GNSDVFLSSQAPEA
+494 
-508 IFTPGTMWAESS
+508 
-520 AVAEAKFFSHV
+520 
-531 ARQALPDSVHL
+531 
-542 KCLQLCTSSLVGTV
+542 
-556 LSSYTFKTVVMHL
+556 
-569 LNTYPVTSWSRAVF
+569 
-583 TIQLQDV
+583 
-590 MCYLRSCLEAKRL
+590 
-603 NHFIFG
+603 
-609 NECLPEDIILPRATQ
+609 
-624 RAEPLNLFQCL
+624 
-635 VQDPE
+635 
-640 AYAKALGEFQEL
+640 
-652 QDRLTGLL
+652 
-660 LFGD
+660 

>member
-1 MGAEHFKRALG
+1 MQIPLVLLFLG
-12 SCNLKP
+12 LL
-18 AEGWAGGSSK
+18 
-28 KQMWPQ
+28 
-34 QTHTVPDPQPLGAC
+34 TVPSRTQNSAT
-48 DGREEPENSATA
+48 EQNSATA
-60 DGANAGEVEEE
+60 DGAHAGEEEE

-116 LSGLSLGAGERTEDV
+116 LSGLSLGAGERTENV

-174 RLRVKPGF
+174 RLRAKPGF
-182 HSQLE
+182 YSQLE

-228 TDVSILLAGAAYFKG
+228 TDVSILLAGAAFFKVFQKTLHFLSHKTG
-243 VWKTKFDTKK
+243 TWKTKFDTKK
-253 TALMDFHLDEARTVK
+253 TALKDFHLDEDRTVK

-307 TKVTQNMTLI
+307 TKVIQNMTLI

-341 LPKLKLNYEEALGS
+341 LPKLKLNHEEALGS

-369 DFTKMSA
+369 DFSKISA
-376 KPIKLSH
+376 KPLRLSH
-383 VQHKAV
+383 VQHKAM

-402 PGVNAARLTFPIEY
+402 PGADAARLTFPIEY

-438 KILDPRSDLVSSA
+438 KILDPR
-451 WEEMPHSRHYSL
+451 
-463 RVLPS
+463 
-468 RRSCKLDLT
+468 
-477 SASGRSLFVEM
+477 
-488 LFGVQQ
+488 GV
-494 GNSDVFLSSQAPEA
+494 
-508 IFTPGTMWAESS
+508 
-520 AVAEAKFFSHV
+520 
-531 ARQALPDSVHL
+531 
-542 KCLQLCTSSLVGTV
+542 
-556 LSSYTFKTVVMHL
+556 
-569 LNTYPVTSWSRAVF
+569 
-583 TIQLQDV
+583 
-590 MCYLRSCLEAKRL
+590 
-603 NHFIFG
+603 
-609 NECLPEDIILPRATQ
+609 
-624 RAEPLNLFQCL
+624 
-635 VQDPE
+635 
-640 AYAKALGEFQEL
+640 
-652 QDRLTGLL
+652 
-660 LFGD
+660 

>member
-1 MGAEHFKRALG
+1 MQIPVVLLFLG
-12 SCNLKP
+12 LL
-18 AEGWAGGSSK
+18 
-28 KQMWPQ
+28 
-34 QTHTVPDPQPLGAC
+34 TVPSRTQNSAT
-48 DGREEPENSATA
+48 EQNSATA
-60 DGANAGEVEEE
+60 DGANAGEEEE

-116 LSGLSLGAGERTEDV
+116 LSGLSLGAGERTENV

-174 RLRVKPGF
+174 RLRARPGF

-228 TDVSILLAGAAYFKG
+228 TDVSILLAGAAFYKG
-243 VWKTKFDTKK
+243 TWKTKFDTKK
-253 TALMDFHLDEARTVK
+253 TALKDFHLDEDRSVK

-327 DVDKELKTV
+327 DVDRELKTV

-341 LPKLKLNYEEALGS
+341 LPKLKLNHEEALGS
-355 TLKETRLQSLFTSP
+355 MLKETRLQSLFTSP
-369 DFTKMSA
+369 DFSKISA
-376 KPIKLSH
+376 KPLRLSH
-383 VQHKAV
+383 VQHKAM

-402 PGVNAARLTFPIEY
+402 PGANAARLTFPIEY

-438 KILDPRSDLVSSA
+438 KILDPR
-451 WEEMPHSRHYSL
+451 
-463 RVLPS
+463 
-468 RRSCKLDLT
+468 
-477 SASGRSLFVEM
+477 
-488 LFGVQQ
+488 GV
-494 GNSDVFLSSQAPEA
+494 
-508 IFTPGTMWAESS
+508 
-520 AVAEAKFFSHV
+520 
-531 ARQALPDSVHL
+531 
-542 KCLQLCTSSLVGTV
+542 
-556 LSSYTFKTVVMHL
+556 
-569 LNTYPVTSWSRAVF
+569 
-583 TIQLQDV
+583 
-590 MCYLRSCLEAKRL
+590 
-603 NHFIFG
+603 
-609 NECLPEDIILPRATQ
+609 
-624 RAEPLNLFQCL
+624 
-635 VQDPE
+635 
-640 AYAKALGEFQEL
+640 
-652 QDRLTGLL
+652 
-660 LFGD
+660 

>member
-1 MGAEHFKRALG
+1 MQIPVVLFFLG
-12 SCNLKP
+12 LL
-18 AEGWAGGSSK
+18 
-28 KQMWPQ
+28 
-34 QTHTVPDPQPLGAC
+34 TVPSRTQNSAT
-48 DGREEPENSATA
+48 EQNSATA
-60 DGANAGEVEEE
+60 DGANAGEEEE

-174 RLRVKPGF
+174 RLRARPGF

-199 NTQLDLQEINNWVRQ
+199 NTQLDLQEINSWVRQ

-221 RFMKDMP
+221 RFMKDVP
-228 TDVSILLAGAAYFKG
+228 TDVSILLAGAAFFKG
-243 VWKTKFDTKK
+243 KNVKSSIFLSYKTGTWKTKFDTKK
-253 TALMDFHLDEARTVK
+253 TALKDFHLDEDRTVK

-341 LPKLKLNYEEALGS
+341 LPKLKLNHEEALGS

-369 DFTKMSA
+369 DFSKISA
-376 KPIKLSH
+376 KPLRLSH
-383 VQHKAV
+383 VQHKAM

-402 PGVNAARLTFPIEY
+402 PGANAARLTFPIEY

-438 KILDPRSDLVSSA
+438 KILDPR
-451 WEEMPHSRHYSL
+451 
-463 RVLPS
+463 
-468 RRSCKLDLT
+468 
-477 SASGRSLFVEM
+477 
-488 LFGVQQ
+488 GV
-494 GNSDVFLSSQAPEA
+494 
-508 IFTPGTMWAESS
+508 
-520 AVAEAKFFSHV
+520 
-531 ARQALPDSVHL
+531 
-542 KCLQLCTSSLVGTV
+542 
-556 LSSYTFKTVVMHL
+556 
-569 LNTYPVTSWSRAVF
+569 
-583 TIQLQDV
+583 
-590 MCYLRSCLEAKRL
+590 
-603 NHFIFG
+603 
-609 NECLPEDIILPRATQ
+609 
-624 RAEPLNLFQCL
+624 
-635 VQDPE
+635 
-640 AYAKALGEFQEL
+640 
-652 QDRLTGLL
+652 
-660 LFGD
+660 

>member
-1 MGAEHFKRALG
+1 MQIPVILLFLG
-12 SCNLKP
+12 LL
-18 AEGWAGGSSK
+18 
-28 KQMWPQ
+28 
-34 QTHTVPDPQPLGAC
+34 TVPSRTQNSAT
-48 DGREEPENSATA
+48 EQNSATA
-60 DGANAGEVEEE
+60 DGANAGEEEE

-116 LSGLSLGAGERTEDV
+116 LSGLSLGAGERTENV

-150 KDLLSSVTGPEKSMK
+150 KDLLSSVAGPEKSMK

-174 RLRVKPGF
+174 RLRARPGF

-199 NTQLDLQEINNWVRQ
+199 NTQLDLQEINSWVRQ

-228 TDVSILLAGAAYFKG
+228 TDVSILLAGAAFFKG
-243 VWKTKFDTKK
+243 KNKILHFLSYKTGTWKTKFDTKK
-253 TALMDFHLDEARTVK
+253 TALSDFHLDEDRTVK

-341 LPKLKLNYEEALGS
+341 LPKLKLNHEEALGS

-369 DFTKMSA
+369 DFSKISA
-376 KPIKLSH
+376 KPLRLSH
-383 VQHKAV
+383 VQHKAM

-402 PGVNAARLTFPIEY
+402 PVANAARLTFPIEY

-438 KILDPRSDLVSSA
+438 KILDPR
-451 WEEMPHSRHYSL
+451 
-463 RVLPS
+463 
-468 RRSCKLDLT
+468 
-477 SASGRSLFVEM
+477 
-488 LFGVQQ
+488 GV
-494 GNSDVFLSSQAPEA
+494 
-508 IFTPGTMWAESS
+508 
-520 AVAEAKFFSHV
+520 
-531 ARQALPDSVHL
+531 
-542 KCLQLCTSSLVGTV
+542 
-556 LSSYTFKTVVMHL
+556 
-569 LNTYPVTSWSRAVF
+569 
-583 TIQLQDV
+583 
-590 MCYLRSCLEAKRL
+590 
-603 NHFIFG
+603 
-609 NECLPEDIILPRATQ
+609 
-624 RAEPLNLFQCL
+624 
-635 VQDPE
+635 
-640 AYAKALGEFQEL
+640 
-652 QDRLTGLL
+652 
-660 LFGD
+660 